1 MSVIDWVYKQGL
13 ADGRRQMELDLL
25 LAAEKKTAVELGGR
39 AYYIRSDLDNLQD
52 TFAALEGENNVRHI

>member
-13 ADGRRQMELDLL
+13 ADGRRQMEIDLL

-52 TFAALEGENNVRHI
+52 IFAALETDNK